1 VPPPYGYCLNVLVE
15 TIVVLGMVLSRLT
28 VASHIFPTV
37 QGVRHLYRR
46 QFAKRTEALEA
57 KSGDQI
63 AIADIVYGDEW
74 DSSDLRRLQNCAEFF
89 SGSRPVTDLPEN
101 LVALAHEGI
110 CVYLVGL
117 ERTRRPPREE
127 DQDLI
132 RVTSGGVGVRYKIF
146 TRAALGPVADAH
158 ELDNVWEEVPC
169 SHLLQSL
176 YCK

>member
-1 VPPPYGYCLNVLVE
+1 MPPPYGYCLNVLVE

-28 VASHIFPTV
+28 VASYIFPSV
-37 QGVRHLYRR
+37 QGIRHLYRR
-46 QFAKRTEALEA
+46 QFAKRTEALES

-74 DSSDLRRLQNCAEFF
+74 DSSDLRRLQNCAELF

-101 LVALAHEGI
+101 LAALAHEGI

-158 ELDNVWEEVPC
+158 ELDNVWE
-169 SHLLQSL
+169 
-176 YCK
+176 